1 MYSKIMTCVLI
12 GLNGY
17 EVEAESH
24 IATGLPSFT
33 IVGLP
38 DTSIKESK
46 ERVRS
51 ALSISGYKFPLGR
64 ITINLAPAN
73 LKKEGSQ
80 MDLAIGISI
89 LSAMKQITGVSKD
102 TAFIGELSLDG
113 RVVFVDGVLPMV
125 ISLME
130 KGFKKCIVP
139 YDNRNEAGIV
149 EGIEIIPVKTLRE
162 TVDYLNE
169 QMEIF
174 PYKTD
179 SNDSLTI
186 EYDVDFSEIRG
197 QEKLKRAM
205 EIAAAGSHNLL
216 MIGPPGSGK
225 TMAALRFPTILPNLS
240 FKESIECTK
249 IYSISGLNKGS
260 LVTARPFRAPHHSAS
275 AISLIGGG
283 KNPKPGEVS
292 LAHNGVLFLDEL
304 PEFNKSTI
312 EILRQPIEEGVAHI
326 SRVNS
331 SVSYPANFM
340 LITGMNPCPCG
351 NYGDSFNECICS
363 PGQIQKYLGK
373 VSGPIL
379 DRIDIHIEVKRVKY
393 KDFKE
398 NKPTETSSDIKKRV
412 IKARKIQKE
421 RFRNDKIETNSQMSQ
436 KHIKKYIKLSE
447 KLERI
452 IEMAYDKYK
461 FSARSFNKI
470 LKLSRTIADLKGSD
484 EISSEDLLEAIRF
497 RNLDK
502 KYWGY

>member
-179 SNDSLTI
+179 SNDS
-186 EYDVDFSEIRG
+186 FNNRIRCG
-197 QEKLKRAM
+197 FFRNKR
-205 EIAAAGSHNLL
+205 
-216 MIGPPGSGK
+216 SGK
-225 TMAALRFPTILPNLS
+225 VEKSYGNCSGRF
-240 FKESIECTK
+240 
-249 IYSISGLNKGS
+249 
-260 LVTARPFRAPHHSAS
+260 A
-275 AISLIGGG
+275 
-283 KNPKPGEVS
+283 
-292 LAHNGVLFLDEL
+292 
-304 PEFNKSTI
+304 
-312 EILRQPIEEGVAHI
+312 
-326 SRVNS
+326 
-331 SVSYPANFM
+331 
-340 LITGMNPCPCG
+340 
-351 NYGDSFNECICS
+351 
-363 PGQIQKYLGK
+363 
-373 VSGPIL
+373 
-379 DRIDIHIEVKRVKY
+379 
-393 KDFKE
+393 
-398 NKPTETSSDIKKRV
+398 
-412 IKARKIQKE
+412 
-421 RFRNDKIETNSQMSQ
+421 
-436 KHIKKYIKLSE
+436 
-447 KLERI
+447 
-452 IEMAYDKYK
+452 
-461 FSARSFNKI
+461 
-470 LKLSRTIADLKGSD
+470 
-484 EISSEDLLEAIRF
+484 
-497 RNLDK
+497 
-502 KYWGY
+502 